1 MGTRAL
7 AFSRANPDSN
17 PGYETAVARLE
28 ELIGRAAM
36 LSDQQRNGKVDVR
49 FASRRKRALRRAI
62 TQGHIAHLV
71 GVAQVAEQ
79 AVPGLTDRFR
89 LSLLGTTY
97 MEFRAAAGGMLAEAV
112 ARKDT
117 LMKHGLS
124 VTVLDGLTAALEEF
138 DTAAQRGVDGRR
150 AHTGA
155 TQDMAAAADQVVL
168 IVRVMDGLNRV
179 RFSNDSQLLP
189 AWERASAV
197 YSDPNPAT
205 DDDPAAEP
213 AETQGDIPPAGTA
226 ERPVA

>member
-1 MGTRAL
+1 HEPRIALASPEPALQNLARSSPLVPSGRPQSGPRLMSSSLRHAGATTRPPPGFAVGGCMRARSRRRLEMGTRAL

-79 AVPGLTDRFR
+79 EVPGLTDRFR

-97 MEFRAAAGGMLAEAV
+97 MEFRAAA
-112 ARKDT
+112 
-117 LMKHGLS
+117 
-124 VTVLDGLTAALEEF
+124 
-138 DTAAQRGVDGRR
+138 
-150 AHTGA
+150 
-155 TQDMAAAADQVVL
+155 
-168 IVRVMDGLNRV
+168 
-179 RFSNDSQLLP
+179 
-189 AWERASAV
+189 
-197 YSDPNPAT
+197 
-205 DDDPAAEP
+205 
-213 AETQGDIPPAGTA
+213 
-226 ERPVA
+226 